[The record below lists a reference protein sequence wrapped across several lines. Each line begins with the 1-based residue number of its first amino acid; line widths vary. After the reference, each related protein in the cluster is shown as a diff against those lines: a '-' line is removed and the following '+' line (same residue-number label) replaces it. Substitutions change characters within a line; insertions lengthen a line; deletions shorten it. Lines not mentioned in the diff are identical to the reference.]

1 MKLLSHAVLR
11 PLAIGV
17 FRIVDRLRSAPH
29 RYILIL
35 SHMRSGSSL
44 LLHLLMTSPVISGS
58 GERNTTYRDE
68 DDLAIF
74 AIKSNLAHRERFWA
88 SYSVDQVNHSHFLP
102 TEDLMLHPSVLPII
116 LFREPQGAIGSMVDV
131 LSRFHNFG
139 IDDAIE
145 HYRERVT
152 TLARY
157 ATILKTHGR
166 MMALTYDDL
175 IADTEHSLLGLKDN
189 LGLPTPLSATYSTF
203 PFTGR
208 QGDPSSRIQAGRVL
222 PRRTDHAI
230 EIDSAILNEMI
241 AIFEQCMIVCR

>member
-1 MKLLSHAVLR
+1 
-11 PLAIGV
+11 
-17 FRIVDRLRSAPH
+17 
-29 RYILIL
+29 
-35 SHMRSGSSL
+35 
-44 LLHLLMTSPVISGS
+44 
-58 GERNTTYRDE
+58 
-68 DDLAIF
+68 
-74 AIKSNLAHRERFWA
+74 
-88 SYSVDQVNHSHFLP
+88 
-102 TEDLMLHPSVLPII
+102 MLHPSVLPII

-152 TLARY
+152 TLTRY

-175 IADTEHSLLGLKDN
+175 IADTQHNLFRLKDN
-189 LGLPTPLSATYSTF
+189 LGLPAPLSATYSTY

-222 PRRTDHAI
+222 PGRTDHAI

-241 AIFEQCMIVCR
+241 SIFEQCMIVCR